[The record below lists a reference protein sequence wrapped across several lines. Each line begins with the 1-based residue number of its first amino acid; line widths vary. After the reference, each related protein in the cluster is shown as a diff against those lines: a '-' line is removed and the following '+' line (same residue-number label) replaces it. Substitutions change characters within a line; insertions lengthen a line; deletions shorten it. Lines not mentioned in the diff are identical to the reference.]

1 MTRLE
6 LSILKELDKKSFRSH
21 EIGFIMK
28 KLTNK
33 TLQNKLLDY
42 LIKNRFE
49 IISLKNIF
57 DNILYISNKY

>member
-1 MTRLE
+1 
-6 LSILKELDKKSFRSH
+6 
-21 EIGFIMK
+21 MK